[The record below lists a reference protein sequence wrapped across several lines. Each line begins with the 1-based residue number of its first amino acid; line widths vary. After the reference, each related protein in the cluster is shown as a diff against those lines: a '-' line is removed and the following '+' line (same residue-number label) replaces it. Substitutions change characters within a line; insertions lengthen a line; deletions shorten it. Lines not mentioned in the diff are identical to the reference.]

1 MYVINLIQKE
11 GVNMEKLIKK
21 YGVIIMLY
29 FVIVCGLILLNERL
43 RLLNQGN
50 ILTGVMNYSQS
61 K

>member
-1 MYVINLIQKE
+1 
-11 GVNMEKLIKK
+11 MEKLIKK

-29 FVIVCGLILLNERL
+29 FVIVCGIILLNERF

-50 ILTGVMNYSQS
+50 ITTGVMIYSES

>member
-1 MYVINLIQKE
+1 
-11 GVNMEKLIKK
+11 MEKFMKK

-29 FVIVCGLILLNERL
+29 FVIICGIILLNERL

-50 ILTGVMNYSQS
+50 IMTGVTVYSHS